1 LMVRSL
7 ETGRFP
13 HSGSQ
18 RFTIWVPALAV
29 PRRPSGRRDERVQG
43 PHDLILDARKMVYRG
58 GRSSRGLSG
67 GGFIYDA
74 SVGVCS

>member
-1 LMVRSL
+1 
-7 ETGRFP
+7 
-13 HSGSQ
+13 
-18 RFTIWVPALAV
+18 
-29 PRRPSGRRDERVQG
+29 
-43 PHDLILDARKMVYRG
+43 MVYRG